1 MLKTQNLLNGL
12 RFASLKKCNE
22 NLVDLRKIE
31 NVLTR
36 DKPAY
41 VGMCILDLSK
51 SLIYDFITIT

>member
-1 MLKTQNLLNGL
+1 MLKRL
-12 RFASLKKCNE
+12 RFASLKKFNE

>member
-12 RFASLKKCNE
+12 RFASLKKFNE

-31 NVLTR
+31 NALTL

-41 VGMCILDLSK
+41 VGMC
-51 SLIYDFITIT
+51 FFE

>member
-12 RFASLKKCNE
+12 RFASLKKFNE
-22 NLVDLRKIE
+22 NLVDLRNIE

>member
-12 RFASLKKCNE
+12 RFASLKKFND

-31 NVLTR
+31 NALTL

-41 VGMCILDLSK
+41 VGMC
-51 SLIYDFITIT
+51 FFE